1 MSNMPSSITPL
12 VARILL
18 SLMLVWSGIGKVMA
32 FTYMAG
38 YAAAK
43 GLPAPGLAIGAA
55 AAIEIL
61 GGLAVIFGFKTKL
74 AAWVIFLYLIPVTFV
89 FHNFWAVQGPD
100 HIDSMIHFM
109 KNVTIMGGFLMLA
122 AFGAGAYSFDAA
134 SAGMA

>member
-1 MSNMPSSITPL
+1 MSNMSNSITPL

-18 SLMLVWSGIGKVMA
+18 SLMLVWSGIGKVTA
-32 FTYMAG
+32 FSYMAG

-43 GLPAPGLAIGAA
+43 GLPAPALAIAAA

-61 GGLAVIFGFKTKL
+61 GGLAIIFGFKTKL

-100 HIDSMIHFM
+100 HINTMIHFM
-109 KNVTIMGGFLMLA
+109 KNVAIMGGFLMLA
-122 AFGAGAYSFDAA
+122 SFGAGGYSLDAA
-134 SAGMA
+134 STKKA